1 MAFDLAQVYGF
12 GTGELQDVEVDD
24 PELHDDFNSYAAV
37 TEIRYNEITID
48 LDNASLGVFEKFSAG
63 SDILIHAS
71 ASYGATEKLGKF
83 ICAKITYAEENGVLT
98 LDKDISETFSYEDAT
113 TYKIQAITFANF
125 HCLKIQQGAL
135 VAPQP
140 YSATKFYGGILAIKC
155 SHSLELN
162 GGHITLSDTG
172 IPVFQKDLLRPSLEQ
187 EVLGELDASDRAGEE
202 NLCNDNIFPLNSGDG
217 AAFIFAKEI
226 ISSNFS
232 RIGNTLTHGKIF
244 CRGARDSKFKPSNT
258 TNIGGSSILIA
269 NKKGNVALLN
279 LAKYRNSNSAVGKG
293 LARCCVAT
301 YLPFFDDGNKLY
313 FNDTISDVARVSR
326 DFKLYDFGTGSYGN
340 VENPNYK
347 LNNYIGLRNSCGT
360 VADIDY
366 LGVNGAAA
374 FKVGAKCIVVGSDRK
389 FKIAEVVE
397 IENNCVTFDQLLPK
411 NAYYAL
417 TLPEFENL
425 TLTQD
430 YEGDIFAVLVKN
442 KLKVSGKIEG
452 RCYIFADTLECSG
465 ARLGTDRLVLVAKN
479 VSDIDAATLPADN
492 AVYKSAN

>member
-12 GTGELQDVEVDD
+12 GTGALKDVEVDD

-37 TEIRYNEITID
+37 IAISGNTITLD
-48 LDNASLGVFEKFSAG
+48 LENASIGVFEKFSAG
-63 SDILIHAS
+63 NDILIHAS
-71 ASYGATEKLGKF
+71 TSYGATEKLGKF
-83 ICAKITYAEENGVLT
+83 ICAKILLDYGNGVFE
-98 LDKDISETFSYEDAT
+98 LDKNISATFDNDDLT

-125 HCLKIQQGAL
+125 HCLKIQQGSL
-135 VAPQP
+135 VAPHR
-140 YSATKFYGGILAIKC
+140 YDATKFYGGILAIKC

-202 NLCNDNIFPLNSGDG
+202 NICKDNIFPLNSGDG

-244 CRGARDSKFKPSNT
+244 CRGAKDTPFKPSNT

-293 LARCCVAT
+293 LARCYIAT
-301 YLPFFDDGNKLY
+301 SELILGDGNKLLY
-313 FNDTISDVARVSR
+313 NEIISDDARVSR
-326 DFKLYDFGTGSYGN
+326 DFKLYDFGNGSYGK

-347 LNNYIGLRNSCGT
+347 LNNFIGLRNSRGT
-360 VADIDY
+360 DADIDY
-366 LGVNGAAA
+366 LGVNGLAA

-389 FKIAEVVE
+389 FKIAEVVA

-430 YEGDIFAVLVKN
+430 YDCDIFAVLVKN
-442 KLKVSGKIEG
+442 KCKISGNISG

-479 VSDIDAATLPADN
+479 LSDIDDATLPADN
-492 AVYKSAN
+492 AVYTC